1 MTNEEKM
8 LEFYKCADEFINL
21 ANDLAKDD
29 NSGKIGSALRF
40 AAARYSSFEAS
51 MRVKDLAAEKE
62 DIKKSFLD
70 DYALML
76 DENLETYIKHLEKK

>member
-8 LEFYKCADEFINL
+8 TQFYKCADEFINL

-29 NSGKIGSALRF
+29 NSGKVGAALRF
-40 AAARYSSFEAS
+40 AASRYSSFEAS
-51 MRVKDLAAEKE
+51 MKTKDLAGEKE
-62 DIKKSFLD
+62 SVKKSLLD